1 MTYFRFYITVDCCMK
16 ETCWVICSKGMGCVG
31 QDEIIFILTLTEPDD
46 DQIPK
51 EIFLQLH
58 YIYQEAAKGNY

>member
-1 MTYFRFYITVDCCMK
+1 MK

>member
-1 MTYFRFYITVDCCMK
+1 MK

-31 QDEIIFILTLTEPDD
+31 QDEIIVLLTLKDEND

-51 EIFLQLH
+51 EVLLQFH
-58 YIYQEAAKGNY
+58 YIYLEAARGLNTYINILWF